1 MEYLCLPCFKSYEIL
16 LLIPPAQRGTIPF
29 SCLSFRVLGFLYISA
44 SNQAAADAKV
54 VLTLCTPTYI
64 QQGYTFIV
72 NSDIYN
78 YVSKSELL

>member
-1 MEYLCLPCFKSYEIL
+1 MYINNIFIITYIVPVSSW
-16 LLIPPAQRGTIPF
+16 PALDPF
-29 SCLSFRVLGFLYISA
+29 SFRSFRVLGFLYISA

-72 NSDIYN
+72 NADVYSYAT
-78 YVSKSELL
+78 KSELL